1 MQTRIG
7 KCSKCG
13 KDAAWNTPH
22 TDDKGNLFCNRCAKE
37 SPVMLSGIAQWTD
50 DAGNYKPDQFG
61 VRTKNHCTIWTEPKH
76 LSAWTDGGR
85 HGYKLTDEE
94 KSLAV
99 SAPESL
105 LDKMIAMR
113 AANRYRCTGC
123 GRDLD
128 KSEVACFPLFAGV
141 ACAECGK
148 KHGEAIERE
157 RKMGRV
163 CTMCRQPY
171 LLCCC

>member
-1 MQTRIG
+1 MKQRIG

-22 TDDKGNLFCNRCAKE
+22 IDSDGNIFCNRCAEE
-37 SPVMLSGIAQWTD
+37 SPVMLRGIAQWTD
-50 DAGNYKPDQFG
+50 DGGNILPDQFG
-61 VRTKNHCTIWTEPKH
+61 VRTKNQCTIWINAGYE
-76 LSAWTDGGR
+76 SAWTDGGR

-94 KSLAV
+94 KASMA
-99 SAPESL
+99 ADPEAL
-105 LDKMIAMR
+105 LDKMITMR

-123 GRDLD
+123 GADLD

-141 ACAECGK
+141 ACAACGK
-148 KHGEAIERE
+148 KHGERIEHE
-157 RKMGRV
+157 RKTGRV

-171 LLCCC
+171 SLCCC